1 MSFKVIIK
9 KSAQKELRNLPHHIV
24 KRVFSKIKE
33 LETNPT
39 PYGSIQLNDFE
50 LEGLS
55 FERLFRIRIGD
66 YRMIYGVDND
76 IITITILRIKHR
88 KEVYK

>member
-1 MSFKVIIK
+1 MGFKIVIK
-9 KSAQKELRNLPHHIV
+9 KSAQKELRALPSHIV
-24 KRVFSKIKE
+24 KRVIAKITE

-39 PYGSIQLNDFE
+39 PFGSIQLNDFE

-66 YRMIYGVDND
+66 YRMIYGVDNEV
-76 IITITILRIKHR
+76 ITITILRIKHR